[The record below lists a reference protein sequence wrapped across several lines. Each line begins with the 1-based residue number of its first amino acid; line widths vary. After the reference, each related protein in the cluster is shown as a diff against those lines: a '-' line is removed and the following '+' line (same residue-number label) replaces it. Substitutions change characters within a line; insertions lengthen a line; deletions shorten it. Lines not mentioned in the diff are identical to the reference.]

1 MPRVGGPNVF
11 LEGFRL
17 EEKDPMRV
25 TSQGFKS
32 IKNSQPFSQNVKFK
46 DEKKPLCTANALG
59 QKLEIIISK
68 PAYFRNA
75 VKKIRK
81 ILGLTFPPKNIGPLH
96 NIFLDTNSKIALI

>member
-1 MPRVGGPNVF
+1 
-11 LEGFRL
+11 
-17 EEKDPMRV
+17 MRK
-25 TSQGFKS
+25 TDLFYHT
-32 IKNSQPFSQNVKFK
+32 
-46 DEKKPLCTANALG
+46 CTANALG

-96 NIFLDTNSKIALI
+96 NIFLDTNSKIALIQPLLFFTMIFPNVHY

>member
-1 MPRVGGPNVF
+1 MPRVSGPNVF

-46 DEKKPLCTANALG
+46 DEKNGMETVG
-59 QKLEIIISK
+59 
-68 PAYFRNA
+68 
-75 VKKIRK
+75 KIR
-81 ILGLTFPPKNIGPLH
+81 GQRKN
-96 NIFLDTNSKIALI
+96 S

>member
-1 MPRVGGPNVF
+1 MQGNVG
-11 LEGFRL
+11 
-17 EEKDPMRV
+17 EK
-25 TSQGFKS
+25 SAH
-32 IKNSQPFSQNVKFK
+32 PFT
-46 DEKKPLCTANALG
+46 DGRGRPLGNFTYTANALG

-96 NIFLDTNSKIALI
+96 NIFLDTNSKIALIQPLLFSP